1 MLVLSRKPNE
11 SIIIDGHIKVSV
23 LRVDS
28 GDAVRLGVEAPLDIR
43 VMRKE
48 IYDEIL
54 ASNKAAA
61 GSSDIDVARKRTRK
75 LKEHLAT
82 TK

>member
-61 GSSDIDVARKRTRK
+61 GSSDIDIARKRTRK
-75 LKEHLAT
+75 LKEQLTT

>member
-28 GDAVRLGVEAPLDIR
+28 GDAVRLGVEAPLNIR

-54 ASNKAAA
+54 ANNQAAA
-61 GSSDIDVARKRTRK
+61 GSSDIDIARKRARK
-75 LKEHLAT
+75 LKKQLAT

>member
-28 GDAVRLGVEAPLDIR
+28 GDAVRLGVEAPLNIR
-43 VMRKE
+43 VMRQE

-61 GSSDIDVARKRTRK
+61 GSSDIDIARKRTRK
-75 LKEHLAT
+75 LKEQLAT

>member
-28 GDAVRLGVEAPLDIR
+28 GDAVRLGVEAPLNIR

-54 ASNKAAA
+54 ASNQAAA

>member
-11 SIIIDGHIKVSV
+11 SIVIDGHIKVSV

-43 VMRKE
+43 FIRKE
-48 IYDEIL
+48 IYDEIM
-54 ASNKAAA
+54 ANNQAAA
-61 GSSDIDVARKRTRK
+61 GPSDIDVARKQARK
-75 LKEHLAT
+75 LKEQLAT

>member
-61 GSSDIDVARKRTRK
+61 GSSDIDVARKQARK
-75 LKEHLAT
+75 LKKQLAT

>member
-11 SIIIDGHIKVSV
+11 SIIIDGHIKVRV

-48 IYDEIL
+48 IYDEIM
-54 ASNKAAA
+54 ASNQAAA
-61 GSSDIDVARKRTRK
+61 GSVGMARQRAKK
-75 LKEHLAT
+75 KKDLAAHN
-82 TK
+82 

>member
-61 GSSDIDVARKRTRK
+61 GSSDIDIARKRTRK
-75 LKEHLAT
+75 LKKQLTPAN
-82 TK
+82 

>member
-28 GDAVRLGVEAPLDIR
+28 GDAVRLGVEAPLNIR

-54 ASNKAAA
+54 ASNQAAA
-61 GSSDIDVARKRTRK
+61 GSSDIDVARKRARK
-75 LKEHLAT
+75 LKKQLT
-82 TK
+82 PTK

>member
-28 GDAVRLGVEAPLDIR
+28 SDAVRLGVEAPLNIR
-43 VMRKE
+43 VMRQE

-75 LKEHLAT
+75 LKKHLAT

>member
-11 SIIIDGHIKVSV
+11 SIVIDGRIKVSV

-48 IYDEIL
+48 IYDEIM
-54 ASNKAAA
+54 ASNQAAA
-61 GSSDIDVARKRTRK
+61 GSAGMARKQASK
-75 LKEHLAT
+75 LKKQLAAT
-82 TK
+82 P